1 MKYEL
6 MRAYYCKMRNSFV
19 LDLYN
24 MHYGK
29 GVELHYY
36 TGQKKYDIKSVEHI
50 LEHKRVARELH
61 TIEYWDDLIKLK
73 EGDIDGN
80 R

>member
-1 MKYEL
+1 MIYEL

-24 MHYGK
+24 LHYNK

-36 TGQKKYDIKSVEHI
+36 MGEKKYDIKSMEPI
-50 LEHKRVARELH
+50 LKQKIAARELH

-73 EGDIDGN
+73 EKGYD
-80 R
+80 

>member
-6 MRAYYCKMRNSFV
+6 MRAYDCKMGNAFV

-24 MHYGK
+24 MHYNK

-36 TGQKKYDIKSVEHI
+36 KGGNKYDIESVKPI
-50 LEHKRVARELH
+50 LEHKIAARELH
-61 TIEYWDDLIKLK
+61 TIEYWDNLIKPK
-73 EGDIDGN
+73 IKINEED
-80 R
+80 

>member
-6 MRAYYCKMRNSFV
+6 MRAYHCKMRNSFV

-29 GVELHYY
+29 GVELRYY
-36 TGQKKYDIKSVEHI
+36 LGGNKYDIKSVESV
-50 LEHKRVARELH
+50 LEQTRVAREHH
-61 TIEYWDDLIKLK
+61 TIEYWDNLIKVK
-73 EGDIDGN
+73 ECEN
-80 R
+80 

>member
-6 MRAYYCKMRNSFV
+6 MRAYHCKMRNSFV

-24 MHYGK
+24 IHYGK

-36 TGQKKYDIKSVEHI
+36 SGEKKYDIKSVESV
-50 LEHKRVARELH
+50 LEQKRAVREQH
-61 TIEYWDDLIKLK
+61 TIEHWDSLIKVK
-73 EGDIDGN
+73 E
-80 R
+80 